1 MCFKEGNCIAI
12 LDFVL
17 QRFRLERQNCIAI
30 CRLYCDREV
39 GWKGIVLQGQVLY
52 RDIGSLAS
60 REVSCDT
67 ARCRATIQHAGRTVG
82 AQEQRGRVRG
92 AQQERWHGA
101 GQQAGAC
108 VDGRG
113 APRRARGVR
122 ARGRRAAAELGRVG
136 ATDEQAQARA
146 AGEGAAGARAAWR
159 AQQARPCA
167 AWAWPGS
174 WLGMLAGSA
183 GPVWVLVNLA

>member
-1 MCFKEGNCIAI
+1 MKNEKKKFWCRNYEWATAQLCFKEGNCIAI

-30 CRLYCDREV
+30 GKLYCDREV
-39 GWKGIVLQGQVLY
+39 GWKGIILQGQVLY

-67 ARCRATIQHAGRTVG
+67 ARCRATIQHAGCT
-82 AQEQRGRVRG
+82 ASTQEQRGRARG

-108 VDGRG
+108 VDGR
-113 APRRARGVR
+113 
-122 ARGRRAAAELGRVG
+122 E
-136 ATDEQAQARA
+136 RA
-146 AGEGAAGARAAWR
+146 AGERQARWARGRAAGARG
-159 AQQARPCA
+159 ARGTVGRCSRRGRA
-167 AWAWPGS
+167 AWAW
-174 WLGMLAGSA
+174 LGAGRVAWARGLARTVHS
-183 GPVWVLVNLA
+183 VHST